1 MARYPERMVV
11 QIDPESSYGD
21 CLGTGYKCDDL
32 AAIFGVNVQ
41 TIKAFKRT
49 KRVHK
54 GFAAALKLLIERDEM
69 FARYSECVEKSRLM
83 KADIQ
88 FEKALVPKT
97 SVTDLQRKI
106 LEKINGQQEEADNH

>member
-1 MARYPERMVV
+1 MARYPRGLVV
-11 QIDPESSYGD
+11 EIEAESGYGD
-21 CLGTGYKCDDL
+21 CLGTGYKCEDL
-32 AAIFGVNVQ
+32 AAILDVNVQ
-41 TIKAFKRT
+41 TIKAFK
-49 KRVHK
+49 KKGVMHK
-54 GFAAALKLLIERDEM
+54 GFAAAIKLLKEKDDL
-69 FARYSECVEKSRLM
+69 FGRYSECVEKSRLM